1 MRVGWVLSG
10 ALMACSAAG
19 AQRIEVTVPGTQP
32 LHGHLVLNNA
42 VHLLQAQLDASSNP
56 HSDATFQY
64 GPGMPHCY
72 TGGPVEY
79 TMQQNNADWLQRIL
93 PQMVDHM
100 VKTAPAGADTKSWN
114 Y

>member
-1 MRVGWVLSG
+1 ML
-10 ALMACSAAG
+10 
-19 AQRIEVTVPGTQP
+19 EK
-32 LHGHLVLNNA
+32 
-42 VHLLQAQLDASSNP
+42 QLEATHNP

-72 TGGPVEY
+72 TGGPSEY

-93 PQMVDHM
+93 PVMADHM
-100 VKTAPAGADTKSWN
+100 IATAPAGSDVKSWR

>member
-1 MRVGWVLSG
+1 MR
-10 ALMACSAAG
+10 CTCC
-19 AQRIEVTVPGTQP
+19 RK
-32 LHGHLVLNNA
+32 
-42 VHLLQAQLDASSNP
+42 QLDATRNP

-72 TGGPVEY
+72 TGGPAEY
-79 TMQQNNADWLQRIL
+79 TMQENNADWTQRVL

-100 VKTAPAGADTKSWN
+100 LATAPEGADTKSWR